1 MPNFYELNAPLC
13 DEIIEQLETD
23 VPFSKTLQNGDCGAL
38 YYIIKESG
46 VRDVYLNKLLDQL
59 ERRRISGTGILL
71 DVTKSNEDS
80 IYKALSTYLNKCFE
94 LTNMLQ
100 SLGEVING

>member
-1 MPNFYELNAPLC
+1 MTNFHALNAPLC
-13 DEIIEQLETD
+13 HELIELMQRDLPITH
-23 VPFSKTLQNGDCGAL
+23 VLPNGDVGAL

-71 DVTKSNEDS
+71 DVTKNNEDS
-80 IYKALSTYLNKCFE
+80 IYKALSTYLNKCYE
-94 LTNMLQ
+94 LSQCTVQ
-100 SLGEVING
+100 SLGEVS